1 MQIIQRP
8 YSGETDNDAMA
19 ALVRDFP
26 SGRCG
31 SVHVADMPYRL
42 SSWAF
47 DDPQNV
53 ALWVTPN
60 GRLQAWAV
68 MQIPFWTIDYASHP
82 QADHDLHSQILA
94 WADQRARQ
102 LIGTGRR
109 PGAHPVWYINVFP
122 GQKKRIHDLEA
133 AGFICQSD
141 VGENSWSKVWLLL
154 GKQPVKVYHPPVG
167 FVVRPLAGASEVEA
181 YVELHRSV
189 FETKNMT
196 VEWRLRTLSHPDYL
210 PELDLVVV
218 APDGRLAAFCIG
230 WLNQRPTSRPTGQI
244 EPLGCHKDFRKYALG
259 RVALSACL
267 RRLQA
272 CGSQK
277 IHVETDNYRSTA
289 FALYRSVGFRV
300 ARNVLVFRKDYKTI
314 PA

>member
-1 MQIIQRP
+1 MQVIQRS
-8 YSGETDNDAMA
+8 YSGEVDKDTMA
-19 ALVRDFP
+19 ALVKDFP
-26 SGRCG
+26 SGNL
-31 SVHVADMPYRL
+31 HVADLPYRL

-53 ALWVTPN
+53 ALWVTED

-68 MQIPFWTIDYASHP
+68 MQMPFWTVDYAYHP
-82 QADHDLHSQILA
+82 QVVGHDLHQQILA

-102 LIGTGRR
+102 LTGTGRR
-109 PGAHPVWYINVFP
+109 PDAHPAWFINVFP
-122 GQKKRIHDLEA
+122 SQKARIHDLEA
-133 AGFICQSD
+133 TGFVCQAD
-141 VGENSWSKVWLLL
+141 VGEDSWSKVWMVL
-154 GKQPVKVYHPPVG
+154 GSQPVQVYHPPPG

-196 VEWRLRTLSHPDYL
+196 TEWRLRTLRHPDYAAD
-210 PELDLVVV
+210 LDLVVA

-230 WLNQRPTSRPTGQI
+230 WLNKHPASRFTGQI

-259 RVALSACL
+259 RVALSECL

-272 CGSQK
+272 CGAQK
-277 IHVETDNYRSTA
+277 IHVETDNYRNTA
-289 FALYRSVGFRV
+289 FALYRSMGFRV
-300 ARNVLVFRKDYKTI
+300 IRNVLVFRKDYEITF
-314 PA
+314 